1 MAEQHTGGT
10 TAQRTW
16 IEATIIR
23 ADGTREPL
31 GVICDSGLPERRPG
45 LLARLAGWL
54 K

>member
-1 MAEQHTGGT
+1 MAQQHTGGS

-31 GVICDSGLPERRPG
+31 GVICDSGLHERRG
-45 LLARLAGWL
+45 IFARIKGWL